1 MPCIRKGGWP
11 LAALLV
17 VCLAPTAAFSQDVP
31 RPLHAPTLA
40 ASIASAADWAT
51 TYHALKHYHLREANP
66 LLRPL
71 ERTPGKMVAMG
82 VAIDVAS
89 FSAWN
94 LTLGRDHPKIAAA
107 GLWGVAAFRGYLAWH
122 NLRNT
127 RRAERRHTSP
137 PTPAAPLDP
146 AVRRAPSVSPVVSDH
161 TLLPRDR

>member
-11 LAALLV
+11 LAALCV
-17 VCLAPTAAFSQDVP
+17 VCLAPATAFSQDVL
-31 RPLHAPTLA
+31 RPLHAPTIA

-82 VAIDVAS
+82 AAIDVAS

-94 LTLGRDHPKIAAA
+94 VTLGRNHPKVAAA

-127 RRAERRHTSP
+127 RRAERRP
-137 PTPAAPLDP
+137 AVPRPAAALPYP
-146 AVRRAPSVSPVVSDH
+146 AVRRMPAAPATADPH
-161 TLLPRDR
+161 EPPRDR